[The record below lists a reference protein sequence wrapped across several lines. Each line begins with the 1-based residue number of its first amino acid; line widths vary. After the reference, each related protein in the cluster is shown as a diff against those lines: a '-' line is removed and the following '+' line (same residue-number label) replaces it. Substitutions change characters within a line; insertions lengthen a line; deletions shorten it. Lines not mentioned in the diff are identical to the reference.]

1 MKVVLPLFGSVFFCW
16 KEGCMDANL
25 RSWYRIEAD
34 VWISTLDSV
43 IPTKAHQNNIAR
55 DELSIAQKL
64 DVEIVS

>member
-1 MKVVLPLFGSVFFCW
+1 
-16 KEGCMDANL
+16 MDANL

-55 DELSIAQKL
+55 DALSIAQRL
-64 DVEIVS
+64 EVEIVS